1 MALRVSEV
9 FMAGGGTSPD
19 PESFRLAQ
27 HHVEVLR
34 DVARGA
40 EESDAGIC
48 CSYLADVMSG
58 EGADF
63 DEHALNAVER
73 FADRA
78 TEVVA
83 IDIGQSVTAVSKW
96 RARVLR
102 CRRAIRRLRLGGD
115 HKSAS
120 VLLVAYGYPDPLVR
134 QIPELARFLAEHASL
149 ARYTD
154 AVEARR
160 KEMVEQQARELN
172 RFNSRADKYRVEG
185 PFREMAKRDGQDP
198 DYMAEVINFATYREK
213 LAWADRAIGSS
224 DALRGALAPYGEPRP
239 ARAPEEKQHLFEARL
254 AVYKDRQ
261 NAHKGRVDQFVTEL
275 KIETRR
281 MLLAAERRYHE
292 SWLCC
297 AG

>member
-9 FMAGGGTSPD
+9 FMAGGGVPAD
-19 PESFRLAQ
+19 PESFRLAA

-40 EESDAGIC
+40 EESDAGLC

-58 EGADF
+58 EGADY
-63 DEHALNAVER
+63 DEHALTAVER

-78 TEVVA
+78 TEVLA

-96 RARVLR
+96 RGRVLR
-102 CRRAIRRLRLGGD
+102 CRRALRRLRLAGD

-134 QIPELARFLAEHASL
+134 QIPELARFPAEHASL

-160 KEMVEQQARELN
+160 KEMVEQEARALHPPPAPGD
-172 RFNSRADKYRVEG
+172 RYREG
-185 PFREMAKRDGQDP
+185 GDLRGMAERDGFDP
-198 DYMAEVINFATYREK
+198 EEFAKLVDLGRYRDK
-213 LAWADRAIGSS
+213 LAWADRAIGSA
-224 DALRGALAPYGEPRP
+224 DALRAALAPFGEPRP
-239 ARAPEEKQHLFEARL
+239 PQGQDEPRHVFEARL
-254 AVYKDRQ
+254 AAARDRH
-261 NAHKGRVDQFVTEL
+261 AGHKARVEQFVTEL
-275 KIETRR
+275 KIEARR
-281 MLLAAERRYHE
+281 MLLTAERAYHAC
-292 SWLCC
+292 WLQS

>member
-9 FMAGGGTSPD
+9 FMAGGGMSTD

-96 RARVLR
+96 RSRVLR
-102 CRRAIRRLRLGGD
+102 CRRAIRRLRLAGD

-120 VLLVAYGYPDPLVR
+120 VLLVAYGYPDPLAR
-134 QIPELARFLAEHASL
+134 QIPELARFPAEHASL

-160 KEMVEQQARELN
+160 KEMVEQEAR
-172 RFNSRADKYRVEG
+172 AHVESIQRG
-185 PFREMAKRDGQDP
+185 
-198 DYMAEVINFATYREK
+198 ATDLGRYRER
-213 LAWADRAIGSS
+213 LVWSDRAVSSS
-224 DALRGALAPYGEPRP
+224 DALRAALAPHGEPRP
-239 ARAPEEKQHLFEARL
+239 VRGIEEKQNVYEARL
-254 AVYKDRQ
+254 AALKDRQ
-261 NAHKGRVDQFVTEL
+261 TAHKGRVEQFVTEL

-281 MLLAAERRYHE
+281 MLLAAERAYHA
-292 SWLCC
+292 SWLLSSS
-297 AG
+297 

>member
-9 FMAGGGTSPD
+9 FMAGGGHSAD

-63 DEHALNAVER
+63 DEHALMAVER

-96 RARVLR
+96 RSRVLR
-102 CRRAIRRLRLGGD
+102 CRRAIRRLRERGD

-120 VLLVAYGYPDPLVR
+120 VLLVAYGYPDPLSR
-134 QIPELARFLAEHASL
+134 QIPELARFPAEHASL

-154 AVEARR
+154 TVEARR
-160 KEMVEQQARELN
+160 KEIVEQEARTLN
-172 RFNSRADKYRVEG
+172 RFNAPGNRYREAG
-185 PFREMAKRDGQDP
+185 HFREMAKQDGYDPEVFAELVDLCRYRD
-198 DYMAEVINFATYREK
+198 R
-213 LAWADRAIGSS
+213 LAFADRAVSSS
-224 DALRGALAPYGEPRP
+224 DALRAALAPYGEPRP
-239 ARAPEEKQHLFEARL
+239 ARGAEEKQNHYEMRL
-254 AVYKDRQ
+254 AAHKDRQ
-261 NAHKGRVDQFVTEL
+261 TGHKSRIEHFVTEL

-281 MLLAAERRYHE
+281 MLLAAERAYHA
-292 SWLCC
+292 SWLQSSS
-297 AG
+297 